1 MCKIVQRKNGSLKPH
16 KRDMLENNGSMD
28 KFFDSFLHKQL
39 QLDQNPVENEKNA
52 KKFQQRVQEDDFDKC
67 EFDFSRKA
75 IQTRFFEE
83 IQGTP
88 EKVVNLIEIIG
99 EEQLIKSLQR
109 NTDRTSGKRQMKIE
123 RKPKQPSSKCTSI
136 IKV

>member
-1 MCKIVQRKNGSLKPH
+1 MAVWTNSLTRFSTNNFSWTKILSKTKKTQ
-16 KRDMLENNGSMD
+16 
-28 KFFDSFLHKQL
+28 
-39 QLDQNPVENEKNA
+39 

-109 NTDRTSGKRQMKIE
+109 NTDRTNGKRQMKIE